1 VSSLPIFLGQAQL
14 YNLFVLDFQ
23 LASVFDEQ
31 EDRTPIWVP
40 SEESRQQLR
49 QTAYIHVDDES
60 VVDNSWDRLIDE
72 LLIAIE
78 PSMNTPKVEV
88 LHETEMWTAFSV
100 EESFSDTIH
109 QQADITDPEIRRA
122 LSLCHTRTIQ
132 EYMNYTHG
140 GVKGRDSFIVPNPR

>member
-1 VSSLPIFLGQAQL
+1 
-14 YNLFVLDFQ
+14 
-23 LASVFDEQ
+23 
-31 EDRTPIWVP
+31 
-40 SEESRQQLR
+40 
-49 QTAYIHVDDES
+49 
-60 VVDNSWDRLIDE
+60 
-72 LLIAIE
+72 
-78 PSMNTPKVEV
+78 MNTPKVEV